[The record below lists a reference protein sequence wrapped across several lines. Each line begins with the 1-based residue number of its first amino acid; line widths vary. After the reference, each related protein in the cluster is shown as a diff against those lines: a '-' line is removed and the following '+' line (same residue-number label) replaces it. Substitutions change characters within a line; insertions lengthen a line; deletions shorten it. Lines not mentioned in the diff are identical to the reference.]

1 MTEKKFPI
9 PRAELVTP
17 ASALNL
23 LTDMMRNPH
32 PPTALRI
39 CVIPADSVMGPSPTT
54 GVRAIVEGFDWD
66 HGTVL
71 ISPEQP
77 LTVLSA
83 EQVQDIQKSMRQGS
97 NWHTYRRHERMQLKI
112 DALSKA
118 LEDEL
123 CSDANGNISTD
134 KDVIA
139 RAKAAVRIVIK
150 GADREWRERNPDLKL
165 D

>member
-1 MTEKKFPI
+1 MTDKKFPI
-9 PRAELVTP
+9 PRADLVTP
-17 ASALNL
+17 ASALEQ
-23 LTDMMRNPH
+23 LTDMMRNSH

-39 CVIPADSVMGPSPTT
+39 CVIPADSTMGPSPTT
-54 GVRAIVEGFDWD
+54 GVRAIVKGFDWD
-66 HGTVL
+66 SGTVL
-71 ISPEQP
+71 ITPEQP

-97 NWHTYRRHERMQLKI
+97 NWHTYRRHERMQLQI

-123 CSDANGNISTD
+123 CSDANGNQSTD
-134 KDVIA
+134 KDVIE
-139 RAKAAVRIVIK
+139 RAKAAVRIVLK
-150 GADREWRERNPDLKL
+150 GADRKWRERNPDLKL

>member
-1 MTEKKFPI
+1 MTDKKFPI
-9 PRAELVTP
+9 PRADLVTP
-17 ASALNL
+17 ASALEQ
-23 LTDMMRNPH
+23 LTDMMRNSH

-39 CVIPADSVMGPSPTT
+39 CVIPADSTMGPSPTI
-54 GVRAIVEGFDWD
+54 GVRAIVKGFDWD
-66 HGTVL
+66 SGTVL
-71 ISPEQP
+71 ITPEQP

-97 NWHTYRRHERMQLKI
+97 NWHTYRRHERMQLQI

-123 CSDANGNISTD
+123 CSDANGNQSTD
-134 KDVIA
+134 KDVIE
-139 RAKAAVRIVIK
+139 RAKAAVRIVLK
-150 GADREWRERNPDLKL
+150 GADRKWRERNPDLKL

>member
-1 MTEKKFPI
+1 MSENKI
-9 PRAELVTP
+9 SRAALVTP
-17 ASALNL
+17 ASALDVL
-23 LTDMMRNPH
+23 ADAVHSPR

-39 CVIPADSVMGPSPTT
+39 CVIPADATMGPQPTT
-54 GVRAIVEGFDWD
+54 GVKAIVEGFDWD
-66 HGTVL
+66 SGTVL

-83 EQVQDIQKSMRQGS
+83 EQVLDIQKSMRQGS
-97 NWHTYRRHERMQLKI
+97 NWHTYRRHERMQLQI

-123 CSDANGNISTD
+123 CSDANGNQSTD
-134 KDVIA
+134 KDVIE
-139 RAKAAVRIVIK
+139 RAKAAVRIVLK
-150 GADREWRERNPDLKL
+150 GADRKWRERNPDLKL

>member
-1 MTEKKFPI
+1 MSENKI
-9 PRAELVTP
+9 SRAALVTP
-17 ASALNL
+17 ASALDVL
-23 LTDMMRNPH
+23 ADAVHSPR

-39 CVIPADSVMGPSPTT
+39 CVIQADSTMGPSPTT

-83 EQVQDIQKSMRQGS
+83 EQVLDIQKSMRQGS
-97 NWHTYRRHERMQLKI
+97 NWHTYRRHERMQLQI

-123 CSDANGNISTD
+123 CSDANGNRSTD
-134 KDVIA
+134 KDVIE
-139 RAKAAVRIVIK
+139 RAKAAVRIVLK
-150 GADREWRERNPDLKL
+150 GADRKWRERNPDLKL

>member
-9 PRAELVTP
+9 PRADLVTP
-17 ASALNL
+17 ASALEQ

-39 CVIPADSVMGPSPTT
+39 CVIPADSVMGPQPTT
-54 GVRAIVEGFDWD
+54 GVKAIVEGFDWD
-66 HGTVL
+66 SGTVL
-71 ISPEQP
+71 ITPEQP

-83 EQVQDIQKSMRQGS
+83 EQVRDIQQSMRQGS
-97 NWHTYRRHERMQLKI
+97 NWHTYRRHERMQLQI

-123 CSDANGNISTD
+123 CSDANGNQSTD
-134 KDVIA
+134 KDVIV
-139 RAKAAVRIVIK
+139 RAKAAVRIVLK
-150 GADREWRERNPDLKL
+150 GADRKWRERNPDLKL